1 MAAEVRW
8 RHLRGNLTSV
18 VVALAA
24 AARCLH
30 VEICLVTP
38 LNIMEVAASD
48 PMADLHRSLGCL
60 LLFLHCVIRE
70 VSSTYHHN
78 LSVHFLCDPHEVSPY
93 VRDMPWDCSAYVVC
107 AWGKAIPT
115 QCPAGKSF
123 SGSGRHH
130 KCLPSEIVDHSRCD
144 GAMFSDYLQYLQ
156 LHECKSRS
164 CPACQ
169 LHHPSCV
176 GMPDGSHPVPE
187 RSDVVMECSKDRT
200 VNIVTCPPGY
210 TFDHQ
215 AHLCARVKAAEG

>member
-1 MAAEVRW
+1 
-8 RHLRGNLTSV
+8 
-18 VVALAA
+18 
-24 AARCLH
+24 
-30 VEICLVTP
+30 
-38 LNIMEVAASD
+38 
-48 PMADLHRSLGCL
+48 MADLYRSLGCL

-144 GAMFSDYLQYLQ
+144 GAMFS
-156 LHECKSRS
+156 E
-164 CPACQ
+164 
-169 LHHPSCV
+169 
-176 GMPDGSHPVPE
+176 
-187 RSDVVMECSKDRT
+187 
-200 VNIVTCPPGY
+200 
-210 TFDHQ
+210 
-215 AHLCARVKAAEG
+215 